1 MSSLCQRPEYVQ
13 TATVVLF
20 AEQVVFSYQREEES
34 YVLKDWSV
42 FQIGKEK
49 KNKKTPQTF
58 IVLLVC
64 PTMVLKSTEF
74 KKQNLFL
81 LDNSLRGLWA

>member
-34 YVLKDWSV
+34 YVLKDWLV

-49 KNKKTPQTF
+49 K
-58 IVLLVC
+58 
-64 PTMVLKSTEF
+64 
-74 KKQNLFL
+74 KQKNTTNIHCASCLSY
-81 LDNSLRGLWA
+81 NGAEIYGI